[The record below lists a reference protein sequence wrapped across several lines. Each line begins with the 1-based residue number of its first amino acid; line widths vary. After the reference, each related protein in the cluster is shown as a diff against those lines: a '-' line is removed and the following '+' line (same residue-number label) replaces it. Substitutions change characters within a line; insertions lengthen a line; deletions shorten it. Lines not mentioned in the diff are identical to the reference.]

1 MSGKEMDN
9 ENEIITSSIM
19 AVIVQLKILQYSDKT
34 KFNEICEGKGQD
46 TKNGQDTKKIINELI
61 ELSGTNFVPA
71 NFAEYSKKVEEVI
84 NDKDK
89 GDALKILTNV
99 NNVYMDTI
107 KIVEEE
113 AAKMQREKAK
123 SGGKPNA
130 QPQARSKAQSASK
143 KSSTPK
149 PIPKNKKATN
159 K

>member
-9 ENEIITSSIM
+9 ENELITSSIM
-19 AVIVQLKILQYSDKT
+19 AAIVQLKILQYSDET
-34 KFNEICEGKGQD
+34 KFNEICK
-46 TKNGQDTKKIINELI
+46 GQDTKKIINDLI
-61 ELSGTNFVPA
+61 KHSGT
-71 NFAEYSKKVEEVI
+71 NFAEYSKKVKEVI

-113 AAKMQREKAK
+113 AAKMQRQKVK

>member
-19 AVIVQLKILQYSDKT
+19 AVIVQLKILQYSDKN
-34 KFNEICEGKGQD
+34 KFNEIFKGKGQD
-46 TKNGQDTKKIINELI
+46 TKQIINELI
-61 ELSGTNFVPA
+61 KLSGT
-71 NFAEYSKKVEEVI
+71 NFAEYSKKVKEVI
-84 NDKDK
+84 NAK
-89 GDALKILTNV
+89 GEALNILTDV

-113 AAKMQREKAK
+113 AKMQRQKAK

>member
-9 ENEIITSSIM
+9 ENELITSSIM
-19 AVIVQLKILQYSDKT
+19 AVIVQLKILQNTNEK
-34 KFNEICEGKGQD
+34 KFIKFFEGKGQD
-46 TKNGQDTKKIINELI
+46 TKDIINELI
-61 ELSGTNFVPA
+61 KHSGA
-71 NFAEYSKKVEEVI
+71 NFAEYSKKVKEVI

-89 GDALKILTNV
+89 GDALKILTDV

-113 AAKMQREKAK
+113 KMQKQKAK
-123 SGGKPNA
+123 SEGVAKV
-130 QPQARSKAQSASK
+130 QTQARAQTAGK
-143 KSSTPK
+143 KNSTPK

>member
-9 ENEIITSSIM
+9 ENELITSSIM
-19 AVIVQLKILQYSDKT
+19 AVIVQLKILQNTNEK
-34 KFNEICEGKGQD
+34 KFIKFFEGKGQD
-46 TKNGQDTKKIINELI
+46 TKDIINELI
-61 ELSGTNFVPA
+61 KHSGA

-89 GDALKILTNV
+89 GDALKILTDV

-113 AAKMQREKAK
+113 AAKMQRQKVK

-149 PIPKNKKATN
+149 PTLKNKKATN

>member
-1 MSGKEMDN
+1 MDN

-34 KFNEICEGKGQD
+34 KFIQFFEGIKPN
-46 TKNGQDTKKIINELI
+46 TKDIIIELI
-61 ELSGTNFVPA
+61 ELSGTNIVQT

-84 NDKDK
+84 NDKNK

-113 AAKMQREKAK
+113 AAKMQRQKAK

>member
-1 MSGKEMDN
+1 MDN

-46 TKNGQDTKKIINELI
+46 TKKIINELI
-61 ELSGTNFVPA
+61 ELSGTNFVET
-71 NFAEYSKKVEEVI
+71 NFAEYSKKVKEVI

-89 GDALKILTNV
+89 GDALKILTDV

-113 AAKMQREKAK
+113 AAKMQRQKPK

>member
-19 AVIVQLKILQYSDKT
+19 AAIVQLKILQYSDET
-34 KFNEICEGKGQD
+34 KFNEICKGKGQD
-46 TKNGQDTKKIINELI
+46 TKNGQDTKKIINDLI
-61 ELSGTNFVPA
+61 KHSGT
-71 NFAEYSKKVEEVI
+71 NFAEYSEKVKEVI
-84 NDKDK
+84 NAK
-89 GDALKILTNV
+89 GDALKILTDV

-113 AAKMQREKAK
+113 ANMQRQKAK